1 MNFTQYAN
9 KALENLP
16 NTKAAYLYKQQV
28 IAEMTKRAN
37 ELIESGLKDNKVINE
52 LIISEFSDIEKGF
65 YNQQEKQK
73 SKNKKQKIGQMS
85 VLGVLG
91 YILAL
96 VVAYLGLSFV
106 SGAWG
111 TTWLLLVA
119 GILLPVAAG
128 MLFSVTKLT
137 GKKTLY
143 TATSRVM
150 LIASVFIIAT
160 VIFLVSIILTDIRN
174 TWLIFILAVAFS
186 LLGDGLMATRAKQ
199 KSAIV
204 SWMLYIPAI
213 AAMVYVFLGIT
224 MSFWHPGWLIIVI
237 AVIIDIV
244 ILMKK
249 VMSSQNKKEQEM
261 NKPWEKE

>member
-9 KALENLP
+9 KTLENLP
-16 NTKAAYLYKQQV
+16 NTKSAYLYKQQV

-52 LIISEFSDIEKGF
+52 LIISEFSDIEKDF
-65 YNQQEKQK
+65 YVQQEKQQN
-73 SKNKKQKIGQMS
+73 KNKKQKIGQMS

-91 YILAL
+91 YILAI
-96 VVAYLGLSFV
+96 VVAYLSFSFV
-106 SGAWG
+106 SGAWSK
-111 TTWLLLVA
+111 TWLLLVA

-128 MLFSVTKLT
+128 MLVSATKLN

-143 TATSRVM
+143 TAASRVM
-150 LIASVFIIAT
+150 LVGSIFIVAT
-160 VIFLVSIILTDIRN
+160 VVFLVSIIFTDIKN

-186 LLGDGLMATRAKQ
+186 LLADGLMASKAKQ
-199 KSAIV
+199 KSAVV
-204 SWMLYIPAI
+204 SWLLYIPVI

-224 MSFWHPGWLIIVI
+224 VSFWHPGWLIIVI
-237 AVIIDIV
+237 AVLADIF

-249 VMSSQNKKEQEM
+249 INNKADKAQEEM
-261 NKPWEKE
+261 NRPWEKE